1 MLARRTRQI
10 AAHLA
15 ALVLLLGASL
25 ATGGA
30 EEPEQRIVSMVQLL
44 ARPSDLEGKIV
55 LVRGYLEAGFGM
67 RLYLTKDHAKI
78 ADSASS
84 IPIESPGPEM
94 MECAGAYVAVN
105 GVFGLR
111 DEYGIVKTLEVSRWV
126 DPSDRSVDKAWVSTC
141 WKREGEE

>member
-1 MLARRTRQI
+1 VVATRTRKI

-15 ALVLLLGASL
+15 VLVLLLGVSAV
-25 ATGGA
+25 TEGA
-30 EEPEQRIVSMVQLL
+30 GEPEQRIVSMVHLL
-44 ARPSDLEGKIV
+44 ARPSDLDGKIV
-55 LVRGYLEAGFGM
+55 LVRGYLIGM

-94 MECAGAYVAVN
+94 MKCGDAYVAVN

-111 DEYGIVKTLEVSRWV
+111 DEYGIVKTLEVARW
-126 DPSDRSVDKAWVSTC
+126 SDGPVPVSTC